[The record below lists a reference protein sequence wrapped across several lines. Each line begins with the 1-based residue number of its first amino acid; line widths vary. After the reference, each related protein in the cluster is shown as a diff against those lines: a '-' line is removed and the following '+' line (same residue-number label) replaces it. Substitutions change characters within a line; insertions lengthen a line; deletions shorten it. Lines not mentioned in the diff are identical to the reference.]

1 MYAESELLPVSA
13 LQHLVFC
20 ERQCALIYLEMQWA
34 DNRLTA
40 EGSQLHDRVHEQ
52 QTESRGDMRIARS
65 LPLRSLRLGLVGV
78 ADVIEFH
85 LTEPEPGGV
94 ATLPGVEGHW
104 QPFPVEYKRGRPK
117 AEHCDEVQLCA
128 QALCLE
134 EMWSV
139 RIPRG
144 ALFYGKIRRRRDVE
158 FDDALRRLTEETAE
172 RLHRLIESGS
182 TPAPSEGKWCR
193 ACSLVDVCLPKAA
206 HTRSAK
212 RYLRNSIRDV
222 LE

>member
-1 MYAESELLPVSA
+1 MHSASELLPISA
-13 LQHLVFC
+13 LQHLLFC
-20 ERQCALIYLEMQWA
+20 ERQCALIHLEGLWHE
-34 DNRLTA
+34 NRRTA
-40 EGSQLHDRVHEQ
+40 EGRQLHDRVHEQ

-85 LTEPEPGGV
+85 RTEPEPGGA

-104 QPFPVEYKRGRPK
+104 RPFPVEYKRGRPK

-139 RIPRG
+139 RLPHG

-158 FDDALRRLTEETAE
+158 FDDALRSLTEETAE

-182 TPAPSEGKWCR
+182 TPAPREGKWCR
-193 ACSLVDVCLPKAA
+193 SCSLVDVCLPKSA
-206 HTRSAK
+206 HTRSAE